1 MDAPTTDVLLHVA
14 LLSGRTAKVTA
25 KLDASVHE
33 VKLDVG
39 QQLDVSVATMISADG
54 QVLEDRWTIE
64 DAKLQSG
71 DTLQATTAQIRS
83 ELERQA
89 IGLLSQ
95 LDNGTGTRDIVH
107 QVVHINVENCIELEH
122 LFHLILSTSLA
133 TPHFARPC
141 AAMIFGLV
149 QRYPELPDAQT
160 QNNVTK
166 TKAIRPLLKLLQNDF
181 DKLPLGP
188 GQYQSNFRSGWMQI
202 FGHLNILGLIRSKI
216 TNTVLHEL
224 IGERERERDE
234 MGPKTLPKEPQL
246 QCACQLFELVG
257 SFLDQDVYRLALT
270 RLAQLSRSEMNSIS
284 VYSAETRHRIQ
295 DLIRLRVQR
304 YSVD

>member
-1 MDAPTTDVLLHVA
+1 VA

-25 KLDASVHE
+25 KLDTSVHE

-39 QQLDVSVATMISADG
+39 QQLDVSVATLITADG
-54 QVLEDRWTIE
+54 QLLEDRWTVE
-64 DAKLQSG
+64 DAKLQNG

-107 QVVHINVENCIELEH
+107 QVVHINVENSIELEH

-133 TPHFARPC
+133 NPHFARPC

-149 QRYPELPDAQT
+149 QRYPELPDET
-160 QNNVTK
+160 QNSVTK
-166 TKAIRPLLKLLQNDF
+166 TKALRPLLMRLQSDY

-202 FGHLNILGLIRSKI
+202 FGHLKILGLIHSKV
-216 TNTVLHEL
+216 TNTVLHDL
-224 IGERERERDE
+224 IWLRGEDE
-234 MGPKTLPKEPQL
+234 MGLTTLPKEAQL

-295 DLIRLRVQR
+295 ELIRLRVQR

>member
-1 MDAPTTDVLLHVA
+1 MDAPTAEVLLHVA

-25 KLDASVHE
+25 KLDTSVHE

-39 QQLDVSVATMISADG
+39 QQLDVSVATLIAADG
-54 QVLEDRWTIE
+54 QLLEDRWTVE
-64 DAKLQSG
+64 DAKLQNG

-107 QVVHINVENCIELEH
+107 QVVHINVENSVELEH

-149 QRYPELPDAQT
+149 QRYPELPDET
-160 QNNVTK
+160 QNSITK
-166 TKAIRPLLKLLQNDF
+166 TKALRPLLMRLQNDF

-202 FGHLNILGLIRSKI
+202 FGHLNILGLIHSKV

-224 IGERERERDE
+224 IWLRARERDE
-234 MGPKTLPKEPQL
+234 MGPTLPKETQL

-304 YSVD
+304 YSVN